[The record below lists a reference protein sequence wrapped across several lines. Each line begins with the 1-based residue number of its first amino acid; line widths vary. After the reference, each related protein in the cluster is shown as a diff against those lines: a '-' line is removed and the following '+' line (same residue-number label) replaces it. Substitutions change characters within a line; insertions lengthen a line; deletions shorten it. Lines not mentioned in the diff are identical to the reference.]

1 MGDHDLGV
9 AGADGRGRPAADARR
24 GRARCARAGS
34 SPCTP
39 IGEVT
44 DDGELRALHGGEIV
58 GSIPARLLT
67 DECPR
72 YEVEQR
78 EARAGGGRRPRGR

>member
-1 MGDHDLGV
+1 M
-9 AGADGRGRPAADARR
+9 
-24 GRARCARAGS
+24 
-34 SPCTP
+34 

-44 DDGELRALHGGEIV
+44 DHGELRAFFDDEIV
-58 GSIPARLLT
+58 GSIPAALLT

-78 EARAGGGRRPRGR
+78 AAPGRARAGRTR